1 MATRSKHYVGLDVS
15 TQGAKLVLLD
25 LDGGRHVFTAA
36 VDYDRDFP
44 EYETANGAIVGLD
57 PGVSESDPRMWIDAV
72 CALFERLGRSSFG
85 ASDVRAISVS
95 GQQHG
100 LVALDARGE
109 LTRPSSKLWNDVSTT
124 EECEELT
131 RAIGGPREMLKR
143 VQNSQRPGYTA
154 SKILHLEKHDR
165 DAFERTTTF
174 FLVHNYI
181 NWFLTGG
188 RGGGVRV
195 MEPGDTSGMALWDL
209 VARDWAR
216 DVCDLISPDLLDR
229 LPPVRPSDQPIG
241 RISDELCRRF
251 GFSPDCRIAA
261 GSGDNM
267 CGAIGTGNVE
277 EGIVTISLGTSGT
290 AYSFAKEPFTSETG
304 EIASFCDA
312 TGNYLPLL
320 CVSNMANGYDEV
332 LERHGLTHDGFTEL
346 VAKTPPG
353 NDGKIL
359 VPWLVGE
366 RTPDL
371 PLAAPIWLGFGPG
384 DFTRETLCRAVLEG
398 HVLGLHQ
405 GFAKL
410 PGEAKQIHLTGGLAR
425 SSAWR
430 QMIADV
436 FDAEVI
442 PVAGEGAAQG
452 AAIHAAWTDAKQQG
466 EVDTASFV
474 RRLVD
479 FDLGA
484 RTTPDRDRVALY
496 DRMKDAYTALTDRVR
511 GIAGAEDP
519 FALRAALE
527 ARSTRRSR

>member
-1 MATRSKHYVGLDVS
+1 MAGRPKHYVGLDIS

-25 LDGGRHVFTAA
+25 LDQGRPVLTVA

-44 EYETANGAIVGLD
+44 EYGTSNGAIVGLE
-57 PGVSESDPRMWIDAV
+57 PGASESNPRMWIDGV
-72 CALFERLGRSSFG
+72 CALFDRLARSSFG
-85 ASDVRAISVS
+85 ASNVRAISVS

-100 LVALDARGE
+100 LVALDARGD
-109 LTRPSSKLWNDVSTT
+109 LTRPTSKLWNDVSTA
-124 EECEELT
+124 EECDELT
-131 RAIGGPREMLKR
+131 RAIGGPEEMLKR
-143 VQNSQRPGYTA
+143 VQNTQRPGYTA
-154 SKILHLEKHDR
+154 SKILHFRKSDPA
-165 DAFERTTTF
+165 AFARTTTF
-174 FLVHNYI
+174 FLVHDYI

-188 RGGGVRV
+188 KEGGVRI

-216 DVCDLISPDLLDR
+216 DVCALISPDLVDK

-241 RISDELCRRF
+241 HVSDELCRRY
-251 GFSPDCRIAA
+251 GFSLDCLVAA

-267 CGAIGTGNVE
+267 CGAIGTANVE
-277 EGIVTISLGTSGT
+277 EGVVTISLGTSGT
-290 AYSFAKEPFTSETG
+290 AYSFAREPFTSETG

-320 CVSNMANGYDEV
+320 CVSNMSNGYDEV
-332 LERHGLTHDGFTEL
+332 LERHGLSHDEFTEI
-346 VAKTPPG
+346 VARTPPG
-353 NDGKIL
+353 NGGKIL

-371 PLAAPIWLGFGPG
+371 PLAAPVWLGFGPG
-384 DFTRETLCRAVLEG
+384 DFSKETLCRAVLEG
-398 HVLGLHQ
+398 HVLGLHE
-405 GFAKL
+405 GFTGF
-410 PGEAKQIHLTGGLAR
+410 PCEAKQIHLTGGLAR

-452 AAIHAAWTDAKQQG
+452 AAIHAAWVDEKQRR
-466 EVDTASFV
+466 EVDTVSFV
-474 RRLVD
+474 RGLVD

-484 RTTPDRDRVALY
+484 KTTPDRARVAVY
-496 DRMKDAYTALTDRVR
+496 DRMKEAYTALTHRVR
-511 GIAGAEDP
+511 GIPGAKDP
-519 FALRAALE
+519 FSLRR
-527 ARSTRRSR
+527 AR